1 MQTMLVLPLVLA
13 LAACAHGE
21 TDMVRARAAA
31 DNHCDP
37 SYVTVRE
44 TGKPFPR
51 ETLYEATACSH
62 VTVYRCTRPV
72 TDDLA
77 GSIPT
82 AAETRTECRAN
93 SPPAANTP

>member
-21 TDMVRARAAA
+21 TDMVRARAAS
-31 DNHCDP
+31 DNHCDA
-37 SYVTVRE
+37 SQVTVRE

-51 ETLYEATACSH
+51 ETLYEASACGH

-72 TDDLA
+72 TDELQ
-77 GSIPT
+77 GSLPT
-82 AAETRTECRAN
+82 PAETRTECKLDSAPAA
-93 SPPAANTP
+93 SPP